1 MEQLARTM
9 IRFRW
14 FVLATWLV
22 VVVASGMAS
31 AGLNDLLTN
40 RFVLPGSESEKAGDI
55 LKDSFGQQPEGSFSI
70 VVKGEPGS
78 ASSLVEPTRAAAGRA
93 AAALETGK
101 LEEVRP
107 VAGDVVTARI
117 VSQLQPA
124 DAKGYTGAMREAAGD
139 IPGATLYVTGQSAI
153 EHDLDPVFA
162 HDLQVGELFI
172 AIPIAMAILISGTP
186 GRHRRT
192 RRLRTTRGASPPSPA
207 P

>member
-22 VVVASGMAS
+22 VLVVSGMAS

-40 RFVLPGSESEKAGDI
+40 RFVLPSSESEGGRHPQEQLRPAA
-55 LKDSFGQQPEGSFSI
+55 EGSFSV
-70 VVKGEPGS
+70 VVKGKPGS
-78 ASSLVEPTRAAAGRA
+78 ASSLVEPTRAAATRA
-93 AAALETGK
+93 AAALETGARRG
-101 LEEVRP
+101 RP

-139 IPGATLYVTGQSAI
+139 IP
-153 EHDLDPVFA
+153 
-162 HDLQVGELFI
+162 
-172 AIPIAMAILISGTP
+172 
-186 GRHRRT
+186 
-192 RRLRTTRGASPPSPA
+192 A
-207 P
+207 PRFT